1 MRRRTGRRETN
12 ELELQSRIYKLDKIK
27 LRTGMAEERDEFK
40 RRDTECNDYR
50 SVINDE

>member
-1 MRRRTGRRETN
+1 MRERTRRRETN

-27 LRTGMAEERDEFK
+27 SRTDTAEERDEFK
-40 RRDTECNDYR
+40 YRDTECNDYR